1 VDPRSGRLV
10 SVLYVP
16 IEVPAENNIALP
28 MRKTG
33 DIDGQEGSLER
44 QETITPVSTF
54 TQLDRSDSKV
64 RSFRQEP
71 RVRSRFFADTLDS
84 KPRRKSWGLNV
95 STSFFRSRGFGKFPE
110 QHESVEQEDF
120 DNPGDTLIDSELHD
134 IANYIHPGI
143 SIPPYR
149 APPVFAS
156 PTSPRNGTFF
166 SSCSSGTLLSFFSS
180 PSSSPPAE
188 HLSPF
193 SFYAESTESEEGSFV
208 RTPIDHQEGTA
219 PGGNRDIGLYVGGVF
234 EAPPDEGLK
243 PLGWLRDEIEGEIRW
258 REEVGWL
265 GGVVG

>member
-1 VDPRSGRLV
+1 
-10 SVLYVP
+10 VLYVP
-16 IEVPAENNIALP
+16 VEVPAEDSMASP
-28 MRKTG
+28 AMKTG
-33 DIDGQEGSLER
+33 DIDRQQGPLEEQEI
-44 QETITPVSTF
+44 ITTVSTS
-54 TQLDRSDSKV
+54 TQSDGSDSKV
-64 RSFRQEP
+64 DFQKP
-71 RVRSRFFADTLDS
+71 RIRSRFFADIPDS

-95 STSFFRSRGFGKFPE
+95 STSFLRSRGFGKFPE

-120 DNPGDTLIDSELHD
+120 DAPGSTLIDPELRD
-134 IANYIHPGI
+134 IANYIHPGV

-149 APPVFAS
+149 DPPVFAS

-166 SSCSSGTLLSFFSS
+166 SSCSSGTLLSLFTT

-193 SFYAESTESEEGSFV
+193 SFYAESTASEEGSFV
-208 RTPIDHQEGTA
+208 RTPIDHPEGTA

-234 EAPPDEGLK
+234 EPPPDEGLK